1 MSSLG
6 NFSLNFLRDFRMLP
20 WTLSRYFFGGAVLVV
35 YLGLVFFLGM
45 VVWDGM
51 VSNDRVGWN
60 WDRLKVMKM
69 VVNEILY
76 LWL

>member
-1 MSSLG
+1 M
-6 NFSLNFLRDFRMLP
+6 
-20 WTLSRYFFGGAVLVV
+20 V